1 MSIWITGASGMLGNE
16 VVAECK
22 RLGLDFSDSDAEVDI
37 SDAIALRDFSEG
49 KDIDFII
56 NCAAYTA
63 VDRAEQ
69 ETDLAFRINAIGAG
83 NLAKTAKRLGAGF
96 IHVSTDYVF
105 DGKSNR
111 PYRIDDGP
119 SPVSAYGQSKLEGER
134 AVLSANPDAAII
146 RTAWLYGRGGQNF
159 VATMLKLMGS
169 RDEVRVVD
177 DQRGSPTLA
186 DDLARAIVEIVGS
199 RRGAKG
205 IYHFT
210 NSGETTW
217 LGFASQIYKT
227 ASQHG
232 LIKREVKL
240 TPIKTADYPTPA
252 ARPAYSVL
260 DCSRLVEEFDI
271 VARPWAEALEDYLTR
286 LAEVSA

>member
-1 MSIWITGASGMLGNE
+1 MLGNE

-37 SDAIALRDFSEG
+37 SDAIALRDFAEG

-69 ETDLAFRINAIGAG
+69 ETDIAFRINSTGAG
-83 NLAKTAKRLGAGF
+83 NLARMAKRLGAGL

-105 DGKSNR
+105 DGRSNR
-111 PYRIDDGP
+111 PYRTDDEP
-119 SPVSAYGQSKLEGER
+119 SPASAYGQSKLEGER

-146 RTAWLYGRGGQNF
+146 RTEWLYGRGGQNF
-159 VATMLKLMGS
+159 VVTMLKLMGS

-199 RRGAKG
+199 QRGAKG

-217 LGFASQIYKT
+217 FGFASQIYKT
-227 ASQHG
+227 ASRHG
-232 LIKREVKL
+232 LINREVKL

-252 ARPAYSVL
+252 TRPAYSVL
-260 DCSRLVEEFDI
+260 DCSRLTDDFGI
-271 VARPWAEALEDYLTR
+271 VARSWAEALEDYLTR
-286 LAEVSA
+286 LAEGLA